1 MTRCTAFLTKP
12 YADGSMPGPIWPPSK
27 LFPVVDLADALDLQI
42 AIHAIGD
49 AAVDNALDALE
60 HAVETNGPKPDRRN
74 RIEHLEMVSSE
85 AIKRLTRLGVI
96 ASLQPTHAD
105 PASLDN
111 YRKMLGGDER
121 VDRLWPTTEYV
132 EAGSHVAFGSDPPS
146 APYPALPNLYS
157 ATTRKSLTKPHH
169 CSRDDA
175 RVRALE
181 KYKLPLESSIRFYSL
196 GTAYSTRDEGRYGS
210 LELGKEAD
218 FCVLD
223 IDPFR
228 DGVMGL
234 REAQDSVAET
244 WMSGERVWVRGGTL
258 PN

>member
-1 MTRCTAFLTKP
+1 
-12 YADGSMPGPIWPPSK
+12 MPGPIWPASK

-49 AAVDNALDALE
+49 AAVENALNALE

-74 RIEHLEMVSSE
+74 RIEHLEMVSIES
-85 AIKRLTRLGVI
+85 IQRLTRLGVI

-105 PASLDN
+105 PASLEN
-111 YRKMLGGDER
+111 YRKMLGEDER

-132 EAGSHVAFGSDPPS
+132 DAGSHVAFGSDPPS
-146 APYPALPNLYS
+146 APYPALPNIYS
-157 ATTRKSLTKPHH
+157 ATTRKSLSKPHH

-175 RVRALE
+175 KVVALE
-181 KYKLPLESSIRFYSL
+181 RYKIPLETSIRFYSL
-196 GTAYSTRDEGRYGS
+196 GTAYSTRDEIEYGS
-210 LELGKEAD
+210 LEPGKKAD

-234 REAQDSVAET
+234 REAQEAVGET
-244 WMSGERVWVRGGTL
+244 WMSGERVWARGGIL